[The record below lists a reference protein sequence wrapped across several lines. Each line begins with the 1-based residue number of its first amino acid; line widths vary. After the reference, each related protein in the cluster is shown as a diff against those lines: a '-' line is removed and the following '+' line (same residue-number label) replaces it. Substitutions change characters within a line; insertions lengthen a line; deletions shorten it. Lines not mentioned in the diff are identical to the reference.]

1 MALVASHSGGGKRHS
16 APEPNGTPIIQ
27 IAADHRTEHIK
38 EKKIYKKQLRPPPVP
53 TESSHSLY

>member
-1 MALVASHSGGGKRHS
+1 LTEGGGKRHS

-38 EKKIYKKQLRPPPVP
+38 EKDIKKAAQTAACPDGKF
-53 TESSHSLY
+53 S